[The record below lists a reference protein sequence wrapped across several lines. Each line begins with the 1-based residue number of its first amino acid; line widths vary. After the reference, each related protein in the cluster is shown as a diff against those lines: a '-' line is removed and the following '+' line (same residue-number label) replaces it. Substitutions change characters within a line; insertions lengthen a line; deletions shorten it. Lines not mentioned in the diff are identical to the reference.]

1 METVLGSPVL
11 LPPKLEAGNEDSWFG
26 GVKLPVVVVMGV
38 GVASTFFFSTGL
50 TGVGRDTVDFS
61 F

>member
-11 LPPKLEAGNEDSWFG
+11 LPPKLEAGNEDSWG

-50 TGVGRDTVDFS
+50 TGVGRDTIDFS